1 MRNPRPTYQA
11 WQPPHCP
18 NPNCKYHNVSHYRW
32 PYRKHGFYRRLAPPH
47 RIQRFLCLHCRR
59 SFSRQTFSTTYW
71 LKKPHLLQKV
81 FMRCVGCMAH
91 RQIARDLRV
100 APSTID
106 RLVARLGR
114 HCLLFH
120 TWMLEAAAPS
130 RDLVIDGLES
140 FEWSQYYPCHLHLA
154 VDRASGLFLGFTDS
168 ELRRKGRMT
177 APQKRRRLEL
187 ERRYG
192 RPDPQA
198 IRKDMRQLLATVLP
212 ESGPVIVRSDE
223 HPAYPRALQGLGAQ
237 IEHRVT
243 SGKARRDRRNELWE
257 VNLLELV
264 IRHSSAQHK
273 RETIAYAKRRQ
284 SAALQLGVFLVWKNY
299 LKDRYEKR
307 CRQTAGMLYG
317 LTGQHWLPEQ
327 VLAERLFRTRIALPP
342 RWAAY
347 YDGVIRT
354 RALAINRRHDLK
366 YAY

>member
-1 MRNPRPTYQA
+1 MRNPRPTFKP

-18 NPNCKYHNVSHYRW
+18 NPNCKYHNASHYRW
-32 PYRKHGFYRRLAPPH
+32 PYRKHGFYRRLAPPQ

-81 FMRCVGCMAH
+81 FMRCVGCMAR

-100 APSTID
+100 ASSTID

-120 TWMLEAAAPS
+120 TWMLEAADPS

-177 APQKRRRLEL
+177 APQKRRRQEL

-223 HPAYPRALQGLGAQ
+223 HPAYPRALQGFGAQ

-264 IRHSSAQHK
+264 IRHSSAPHK
-273 RETIAYAKRRQ
+273 RETLAYAKRRQ

-299 LKDRYEKR
+299 LKNRYEKR
-307 CRQTAGMLYG
+307 CRVTAGMLYG
-317 LTGQHWLPEQ
+317 LTGQHWLPQQ
-327 VLAERLFRTRIALPP
+327 VLAERLFRTRIPLPP
-342 RWAAY
+342 RWAEY